1 LVAVSVAE
9 NEMPMIHEPLPFDL
23 KLAREAF
30 ATSAELH
37 GAATRRAADR
47 LTDADYDRLAAH
59 DASCVAAL
67 AAGRVQDGIA
77 ADDAFHRVILDA
89 AGDPDLIVSV
99 DLLAPRLRRMDLWLF
114 TRKAFADGKSSH
126 PAIIAALRGG
136 DAEHAAALVEGSFNT
151 AGEELAAAVER
162 SERR

>member
-1 LVAVSVAE
+1 
-9 NEMPMIHEPLPFDL
+9 MPMTHEPLPFDL

-30 ATSAELH
+30 TTAAQLH

-47 LTDADYDRLAAH
+47 LTEADYDRLAAH
-59 DASCVAAL
+59 DAAYVAAL

-89 AGDPDLIVSV
+89 TGDPDLIVSV

-114 TRKAFADGKSSH
+114 TRKAFADGESSH
-126 PAIIAALRGG
+126 PAVIAALRDG
-136 DAEHAAALVEGSFNT
+136 DAEHAATLVEASFTT
-151 AGEELAAAVER
+151 AGEELAAAVGR
-162 SERR
+162 AGR

>member
-1 LVAVSVAE
+1 
-9 NEMPMIHEPLPFDL
+9 MPMTHEPLPFDL

-30 ATSAELH
+30 STAAQLH
-37 GAATRRAADR
+37 GAATRRATGH
-47 LTDADYDRLAAH
+47 LTDADYNRMTAH
-59 DASCVAAL
+59 DAAYVAAL
-67 AAGRVQDGIA
+67 AAGRVHDGIA

-114 TRKAFADGKSSH
+114 TRKAFADGASSH
-126 PAIIAALRGG
+126 PAVIDALRAG
-136 DAEHAAALVEGSFNT
+136 DAELAATLVEASFTT

-162 SERR
+162 AGR

>member
-1 LVAVSVAE
+1 ML
-9 NEMPMIHEPLPFDL
+9 MTHEPLPFDL

-30 ATSAELH
+30 ATAAQLH

-47 LTDADYDRLAAH
+47 LTEADYDRLAAH
-59 DASCVAAL
+59 DASYVAAL
-67 AAGRVQDGIA
+67 AAGRVQEGIA
-77 ADDAFHRVILDA
+77 ADDAFHRVILEA

-114 TRKAFADGKSSH
+114 ARKAFADGESSH
-126 PAIIAALRGG
+126 PAIIAALRAG
-136 DAEHAAALVEGSFNT
+136 DAEHAATLVEASFTT

-162 SERR
+162 AGR